1 MLSTWL
7 TAGRCGNSGLHARLS
22 TGVFNGTGHAL
33 VTLYATCSP
42 PVEQSVL
49 APAYRLSKKVKV
61 AHTRV
66 KRTGYIGSCYDALG
80 IRHSLPSVILAV
92 RMTHVGLGDV
102 QTQLAFLQK
111 SKLFSQKLH

>member
-1 MLSTWL
+1 MLPAARQS
-7 TAGRCGNSGLHARLS
+7 NSQCSHQP
-22 TGVFNGTGHAL
+22 TGSL
-33 VTLYATCSP
+33 
-42 PVEQSVL
+42 
-49 APAYRLSKKVKV
+49 KKVKV

-66 KRTGYIGSCYDALG
+66 KRTGYMGSCYDALG